1 MSPNEGDRTMIPML
15 RAEYRR
21 VNHPVRISS
30 PRHWVRSQTKF
41 TTLTASS
48 SVQLGHGSLTKVAI
62 WRSDMARPNSRF
74 HVGDLCKPCL
84 DTGIMTE
91 D

>member
-30 PRHWVRSQTKF
+30 PRHWIRSKTKF

-48 SVQLGHGSLTKVAI
+48 SVQLARARSPKWPRGSRI
-62 WRSDMARPNSRF
+62 WLVPIRTFTWGAFVSPAFTLES
-74 HVGDLCKPCL
+74 
-84 DTGIMTE
+84 
-91 D
+91 